1 MALPVTAYANLALV
15 RPTPK
20 RTAAGAKAAA
30 HSERDRE
37 ARLKT
42 KIEQADRVLDR
53 LAAREKALAERIK
66 ALQSSR
72 AVNYRRTERIE
83 DRILTEMT
91 EAGLKTCSGLR
102 CTMSARPA
110 PAALVVDDESL
121 IPPEFVSERLVTSV
135 DKVAVK
141 LALAKGA
148 EIGGVHLTQKV
159 SLIRK

>member
-15 RPTPK
+15 RPTAK
-20 RTAAGAKAAA
+20 RSAAGVKAAA

-53 LAAREKALAERIK
+53 LAAREKALAERIRE
-66 ALQSSR
+66 LQGRR
-72 AVNYRRTERIE
+72 AINYRRTERIE

-91 EAGLKTCSGLR
+91 EAGLTKCTGLR
-102 CTMSARPA
+102 CSMSARPA
-110 PAALVVDDESL
+110 PAALVVDNESL
-121 IPPEFVSERLVTSV
+121 IPSEFVSERLVTSV

-141 LALAKGA
+141 LALGRGI
-148 EIGGVHLTQKV
+148 EIAGVHLTQKI